1 MTGGRCELT
10 VDGMSC
16 ASCAASVTRV
26 LRAQPGVREAQV
38 DFMLGRAVVQ
48 AQDGVDPAALARAVS
63 EAGYPSAPADPRG
76 GTAGSRLE
84 ELDVGARA
92 DLRSL
97 RWRLAVAIA
106 CCVPLVWE
114 AMASHHLWG
123 PDAREHAQEAARAAG
138 VEMWQAA
145 GDYRLSTA
153 RARSVLVQFLLCA
166 PIVLY
171 SGWPILRA
179 SVLGARKRTANM
191 DSLLA
196 LGIVAA
202 FGWSS
207 LVLLTLLLPVA
218 GASPV
223 PAVHFEA
230 AAVIVTLA
238 VLGRWMETRATMRTR
253 DAVRGLAALQPAM
266 ARVRRGD
273 ADVDVPIG
281 DVRRGDL
288 VVVRPGER
296 VPVDGLVAEGASEVD
311 QSTLTGESVP
321 VAKRT
326 GDEAF
331 AGTLN
336 TAGSIVV
343 RAAQVG
349 SATLLGR
356 IARMVEDAQSS
367 RAPIARLADR
377 VSAWFTV
384 AMLLVAM
391 VTFGA
396 WALAGRMDLALVC
409 TVAVLVIAC
418 PCALGLATPTAIMVA
433 TGAAARRGILVKG
446 GAAIEAL
453 AAVDAAVLDKT
464 GTVTA
469 GKPEV
474 MAVVPASGVDERSL
488 LAAAAG
494 AERASEHPLGESIV
508 RAAAARG
515 VPAPMAL
522 NFQAVPGAGV
532 SAIVDRRR
540 VRVGTPSF
548 ALPEGVPAEIGTT
561 VASMRAD
568 GRTAV
573 VVSADGAALG
583 VVAVADAV
591 LPDAR
596 AAVGRLRQ
604 LGIAVSMASGDDPAV
619 ARRIAHEVGIDEVHA
634 GVMPQ
639 EKARIVEGSR
649 SRGRCVAMVGDG
661 VNDAPA
667 LAVADVG
674 IAVGG
679 GADIAADAADVV
691 LMRPGVSGVAD
702 AIELARAAMSVVR
715 QNLWWA
721 FGYNIVGIPLAAGV
735 LVPFTGWMPGPM
747 LAAAAMSVSSVAV
760 VGNSLR
766 LRAMGRVSP
775 RRA

>member
-1 MTGGRCELT
+1 MTDARCELT

-16 ASCAASVTRV
+16 ASCAASVARV
-26 LRAQPGVREAQV
+26 LRAQAGVREAQV

-48 AQDGVDPAALARAVS
+48 AEEGVDPVALARAVS
-63 EAGYPSAPADPRG
+63 EAGYPSAPAAAR
-76 GTAGSRLE
+76 AEASASRLE
-84 ELDVGARA
+84 ALDAAARA
-92 DLRSL
+92 DLRAL
-97 RWRLAVAIA
+97 RIRLAVATV

-114 AMASHHLWG
+114 AMSSHHLWSAEAQEHVRG
-123 PDAREHAQEAARAAG
+123 HAQASE
-138 VEMWQAA
+138 QAK
-145 GDYRLSTA
+145 
-153 RARSVLVQFLLCA
+153 SVLVQFLLCA

-179 SVLGARKRTANM
+179 AVRGVRKRTANM

-196 LGIVAA
+196 LGITAA

-207 LVLLTLLLPVA
+207 LVLAALLLPVM
-218 GASPV
+218 GAKPV

-230 AAVIVTLA
+230 AGVIVTLA

-253 DAVRGLAALQPAM
+253 DAVRGLAALQPAV

-296 VPVDGLVAEGASEVD
+296 VPVDGRVAEGASEVD

-321 VAKRT
+321 VAKRA

-336 TAGSIVV
+336 TVGSVVV
-343 RAAQVG
+343 RASQVG

-356 IARMVEDAQSS
+356 IARMVEEAQSN

-384 AMLLVAM
+384 AMLLVSAM
-391 VTFGA
+391 TFGA
-396 WALAGRMDLALVC
+396 WAAAGRMDLALTC

-446 GAAIEAL
+446 GSAIEAL

-469 GKPEV
+469 GAPAV
-474 MAVVPASGVDERSL
+474 MAVAAAPGVDERSL

-494 AERASEHPLGESIV
+494 AERASEHPLGEAIV
-508 RAAAARG
+508 RAAAGRG
-515 VPAPMAL
+515 VPAPMSL

-540 VRVGTPSF
+540 VRVGTPAF
-548 ALPEGVPAEIGTT
+548 ALPEGVPAEIDTT
-561 VASMRAD
+561 VAAMRAD

-573 VVSADGAALG
+573 VVSADGAAFG

-596 AAVGRLRQ
+596 ASVGRLRQ
-604 LGIAVSMASGDDPAV
+604 LGVAVSMASGDDPAV

-639 EKARIVEGSR
+639 EKARIVEGIR

-702 AIELARAAMSVVR
+702 AIELARAAMRVVR

-735 LVPFTGWMPGPM
+735 LVPLSGWTPGPM
-747 LAAAAMSVSSVAV
+747 LAAVAMSVSSVAV
-760 VGNSLR
+760 IGNSLR
-766 LRAMGRVSP
+766 LRATGRAALG
-775 RRA
+775 RA